1 MIETTR
7 ISAPSSRFRQNC
19 DQGLSITAER
29 EVEKTALM
37 CGRVQFGPVFTIA
50 SEAGVL
56 ALKHSNTVGTG
67 SLQPVSALTPIAAVS
82 AAGLK
87 WAERRWK
94 HQIGADAETER
105 GDRNN
110 RQRVRGGEL
119 SQQIRGC
126 RNGSS
131 AHSTTTACTKTGAVR
146 ACMSPT
152 PHPPTPSVLHA
163 LWNDTGY
170 ERQDGESR
178 HHRQTP
184 DFIFTSLAGSL
195 SHSLCVSHSL
205 LIMHPH
211 SPSRLGDK
219 SLCQI
224 TLG

>member
-56 ALKHSNTVGTG
+56 ALKPSNTVGTE

-87 WAERRWK
+87 WAEPRWK
-94 HQIGADAETER
+94 HQMREDAETER

-146 ACMSPT
+146 ACMSPI
-152 PHPPTPSVLHA
+152 PHP
-163 LWNDTGY
+163 
-170 ERQDGESR
+170 
-178 HHRQTP
+178 
-184 DFIFTSLAGSL
+184 
-195 SHSLCVSHSL
+195 
-205 LIMHPH
+205 
-211 SPSRLGDK
+211 LGA
-219 SLCQI
+219 SCAVE
-224 TLG
+224 